1 MARDIVVDPDQLTG
15 LANDFVGELSAIET
29 KHHDLH
35 SELDGLILGCDP
47 RYRSCFS
54 GVGDAWGSGQ
64 ALMSKLSSDDIAIR
78 HATDKMV
85 EADDI
90 LRKMY
95 SLYDQYGTL
104 TSLAGIVMMQAKY
117 YGLGMTTFIKENG
130 RYAAQHSKLL
140 LDVTG
145 RVEGT
150 RFDRLARIWL
160 SKKELL
166 KRSNWSMADL
176 VHKKFT
182 KFYPSD
188 TVAFTNS
195 VRDFT
200 KGSINW
206 KDTAGIKSVL
216 KNGARFAKGNA
227 IIATVVTGATE
238 TVGCGLK
245 IAENYAEFGDQ
256 PEVLKRENAKAVGN
270 AVNNTVFIAGG
281 SVAGAVVGGALGSF
295 AGPIGT
301 VVGGAIGSAVGGFIG
316 EKVAKLTSG
325 FAEQVAVKLKDPIH
339 AVVDKG
345 KKAFELAGQGVK
357 AINDTIDQANQV
369 IHKGIEKTK
378 ETADSLL
385 KGAGDFLKGA
395 FSFG

>member
-1 MARDIVVDPDQLTG
+1 MSEKGEKNGEKEIEKGDDVMARDIVVDPDQLTG

-160 SKKELL
+160 SKK
-166 KRSNWSMADL
+166 
-176 VHKKFT
+176 
-182 KFYPSD
+182 
-188 TVAFTNS
+188 
-195 VRDFT
+195 
-200 KGSINW
+200 
-206 KDTAGIKSVL
+206 
-216 KNGARFAKGNA
+216 
-227 IIATVVTGATE
+227 
-238 TVGCGLK
+238 
-245 IAENYAEFGDQ
+245 NY
-256 PEVLKRENAKAVGN
+256 
-270 AVNNTVFIAGG
+270 
-281 SVAGAVVGGALGSF
+281 
-295 AGPIGT
+295 
-301 VVGGAIGSAVGGFIG
+301 
-316 EKVAKLTSG
+316 
-325 FAEQVAVKLKDPIH
+325 
-339 AVVDKG
+339 
-345 KKAFELAGQGVK
+345 
-357 AINDTIDQANQV
+357 
-369 IHKGIEKTK
+369 
-378 ETADSLL
+378 
-385 KGAGDFLKGA
+385 
-395 FSFG
+395 

>member
-1 MARDIVVDPDQLTG
+1 MANSIAVNPDQLTG

-29 KHHDLH
+29 KHHELQR
-35 SELDGLILGCDP
+35 ELDTLILGCDP

-54 GVGDAWGSGQ
+54 GVGDAWSAGN
-64 ALMSKLSSDDIAIR
+64 ALISKLSSDDIAIR
-78 HATDKMV
+78 HAVDKMV
-85 EADDI
+85 EADDV

-95 SLYDQYGTL
+95 RIYDQYGTL
-104 TSLAGIVMMQAKY
+104 TSLTGIMMMQAKY

-140 LDVTG
+140 IDVTS

-150 RFDRLARIWL
+150 RFDRAARIWL

-182 KFYPSD
+182 KFFPDD

-200 KGSINW
+200 KGRINW
-206 KDTAGIKSVL
+206 KDTAGLKSVL
-216 KNGARFAKGNA
+216 RTGSKFAKGNA
-227 IIATVVTGATE
+227 FIATVVTGATE

-301 VVGGAIGSAVGGFIG
+301 VVGGTIGSVVGGFIG
-316 EKVAKLTSG
+316 EKVAKFTSG
-325 FAEQVAVKLKDPIH
+325 FAEKVAVKLKDPIH
-339 AVVDKG
+339 AVVDHG

-357 AINDTIDQANQV
+357 AVNDTIHQANQA

-378 ETADSLL
+378 ETANSLI

>member
-130 RYAAQHSKLL
+130 SYLCATFKA
-140 LDVTG
+140 
-145 RVEGT
+145 
-150 RFDRLARIWL
+150 
-160 SKKELL
+160 
-166 KRSNWSMADL
+166 
-176 VHKKFT
+176 
-182 KFYPSD
+182 PS
-188 TVAFTNS
+188 
-195 VRDFT
+195 
-200 KGSINW
+200 
-206 KDTAGIKSVL
+206 
-216 KNGARFAKGNA
+216 
-227 IIATVVTGATE
+227 
-238 TVGCGLK
+238 
-245 IAENYAEFGDQ
+245 
-256 PEVLKRENAKAVGN
+256 
-270 AVNNTVFIAGG
+270 
-281 SVAGAVVGGALGSF
+281 
-295 AGPIGT
+295 
-301 VVGGAIGSAVGGFIG
+301 
-316 EKVAKLTSG
+316 
-325 FAEQVAVKLKDPIH
+325 
-339 AVVDKG
+339 
-345 KKAFELAGQGVK
+345 
-357 AINDTIDQANQV
+357 
-369 IHKGIEKTK
+369 
-378 ETADSLL
+378 
-385 KGAGDFLKGA
+385 
-395 FSFG
+395 

>member
-1 MARDIVVDPDQLTG
+1 
-15 LANDFVGELSAIET
+15 
-29 KHHDLH
+29 
-35 SELDGLILGCDP
+35 
-47 RYRSCFS
+47 
-54 GVGDAWGSGQ
+54 
-64 ALMSKLSSDDIAIR
+64 
-78 HATDKMV
+78 
-85 EADDI
+85 
-90 LRKMY
+90 
-95 SLYDQYGTL
+95 
-104 TSLAGIVMMQAKY
+104 
-117 YGLGMTTFIKENG
+117 
-130 RYAAQHSKLL
+130 
-140 LDVTG
+140 
-145 RVEGT
+145 
-150 RFDRLARIWL
+150 
-160 SKKELL
+160 
-166 KRSNWSMADL
+166 MADL

-316 EKVAKLTSG
+316 EKS
-325 FAEQVAVKLKDPIH
+325 P
-339 AVVDKG
+339 
-345 KKAFELAGQGVK
+345 
-357 AINDTIDQANQV
+357 
-369 IHKGIEKTK
+369 
-378 ETADSLL
+378 SLL
-385 KGAGDFLKGA
+385 LVLQNR
-395 FSFG
+395 S